1 MMIRVIIVEDD
12 PMVAQLNKQFI
23 EKIAG
28 YDLIDITHNVKDA
41 ISVIETQPIDLVLL
55 DVYMPDENGITL
67 LTYLRTHHY
76 KIDAILI
83 TAASNVDKIQT
94 AFRYGAIDYLIKP
107 FEFERFKQ
115 ALLQYKHKHQFFS
128 ENQSLDQSTLDSR
141 LFNTTQTESNGT
153 NTLPKGLTKATLKVI
168 IDKVNHSGK
177 QTFSTDEIA
186 EIADVSR
193 VSVRKYL
200 KFLADINVLEES
212 LTYGIGRPV
221 YQYKFR
227 QDNLHY
233 LTPYL
238 N

>member
-1 MMIRVIIVEDD
+1 MIRVLIVEDD

-23 EKIAG
+23 EKVEG
-28 YDLIDITHNVKDA
+28 YDLVDITHNVKDA
-41 ISVIETQPIDLVLL
+41 TSVIETQSIDLVLL
-55 DVYMPDENGITL
+55 DVYMPDENGLTL
-67 LTYLRTHHY
+67 LTYIREHHY

-83 TAASNVDKIQT
+83 TAASDADKIQT
-94 AFRYGAIDYLIKP
+94 AMRYGAIDYLIKP

-115 ALLQYKHKHQFFS
+115 SLLQYKHKHQFFN
-128 ENQSLDQSTLDSR
+128 ENQSFDQSTLDSR
-141 LFNTTQTESNGT
+141 LFNKSETKSDGT
-153 NTLPKGLTKATLKVI
+153 ATLPKGLTKGTLQAI
-168 IDKVNHSGK
+168 IDNVTHSGK
-177 QTFSTDEIA
+177 QTFSTDKIA

>member
-1 MMIRVIIVEDD
+1 MIRVLIVEDD

-23 EKIAG
+23 EKVEG
-28 YDLIDITHNVKDA
+28 YDLVDITHNVKDA
-41 ISVIETQPIDLVLL
+41 TSVIETQPIDLVLL
-55 DVYMPDENGITL
+55 DVYMPDENGLTL
-67 LTYLRTHHY
+67 LTYIREHHY

-83 TAASNVDKIQT
+83 TAASDADKIQT
-94 AFRYGAIDYLIKP
+94 AMRYGAIDYLIKP
-107 FEFERFKQ
+107 FKFERFKQ
-115 ALLQYKHKHQFFS
+115 SLLQYKHKHQFFN
-128 ENQSLDQSTLDSR
+128 ENQSFDQSTLDSR
-141 LFNTTQTESNGT
+141 LFNKSETKSDGT
-153 NTLPKGLTKATLKVI
+153 ATLPKGLTKGTLQAI
-168 IDKVNHSGK
+168 IDKVTHSGK

>member
-1 MMIRVIIVEDD
+1 MIRVLIVEDD

-23 EKIAG
+23 EKVEG
-28 YDLIDITHNVKDA
+28 YDLVDITHNVKDA

-55 DVYMPDENGITL
+55 DVYMPDENGLTL
-67 LTYLRTHHY
+67 LTYIREHHY

-83 TAASNVDKIQT
+83 TAASDADKIQT
-94 AFRYGAIDYLIKP
+94 AMRYGAIDYLIKP

-115 ALLQYKHKHQFFS
+115 SLLQYKHKHQFFN
-128 ENQSLDQSTLDSR
+128 ENQSFDQSTLDSR
-141 LFNTTQTESNGT
+141 LFNKSETKSDGT
-153 NTLPKGLTKATLKVI
+153 ATLPKGLTKGTLQAI

>member
-1 MMIRVIIVEDD
+1 MIRVLIVEDD

-23 EKIAG
+23 EKVEG
-28 YDLIDITHNVKDA
+28 YDLVDITHNVKDA
-41 ISVIETQPIDLVLL
+41 TSVIETQPIDLVLL
-55 DVYMPDENGITL
+55 DVYMPDENGLTL
-67 LTYLRTHHY
+67 LTYIREHHY

-83 TAASNVDKIQT
+83 TAASDADKIQT
-94 AFRYGAIDYLIKP
+94 AMRYGAIDYLIKP
-107 FEFERFKQ
+107 FKFERFKQ
-115 ALLQYKHKHQFFS
+115 SLLQYKHKHQFFN
-128 ENQSLDQSTLDSR
+128 ENQSFDQSTLDSR
-141 LFNTTQTESNGT
+141 LFNKSETKSDGT
-153 NTLPKGLTKATLKVI
+153 ATLPKGLTKGTLQAI
-168 IDKVNHSGK
+168 IDKVTHSGK

-238 N
+238 S

>member
-1 MMIRVIIVEDD
+1 MIRVLIVEDD

-23 EKIAG
+23 EKVEG
-28 YDLIDITHNVKDA
+28 YDLVDITHNVKDA
-41 ISVIETQPIDLVLL
+41 TSVIETQPIDLVLL
-55 DVYMPDENGITL
+55 DVYMPDENGLTL
-67 LTYLRTHHY
+67 LTYIREHHY

-83 TAASNVDKIQT
+83 TAASDADKIQT
-94 AFRYGAIDYLIKP
+94 AMRYGAIDYLIKP

-115 ALLQYKHKHQFFS
+115 SLLQYKHKHQFFN
-128 ENQSLDQSTLDSR
+128 ENQSFDQSTLDSR
-141 LFNTTQTESNGT
+141 LFNKSETKSDGT
-153 NTLPKGLTKATLKVI
+153 ATLPKGLTKGTLQAI

-238 N
+238 S

>member
-1 MMIRVIIVEDD
+1 MIRVLIVEDD

-23 EKIAG
+23 EKVEG
-28 YDLIDITHNVKDA
+28 YDLVDITHNVKDA
-41 ISVIETQPIDLVLL
+41 TSVIETQPIDLVLL
-55 DVYMPDENGITL
+55 DVYMPDENGLTL
-67 LTYLRTHHY
+67 LTYIREHHY

-83 TAASNVDKIQT
+83 TAASDADKIQT
-94 AFRYGAIDYLIKP
+94 AMRYGAIDYLIKP

-115 ALLQYKHKHQFFS
+115 SLLQYKHKHQFFN
-128 ENQSLDQSTLDSR
+128 ENQNFDQSTLDSR
-141 LFNTTQTESNGT
+141 LFNKSEKKSDGT
-153 NTLPKGLTKATLKVI
+153 ATLPKGLTKGTLQAI

>member
-1 MMIRVIIVEDD
+1 MIRVLIVEDD

-23 EKIAG
+23 EKVEG
-28 YDLIDITHNVKDA
+28 YDLVDITHNVKDA
-41 ISVIETQPIDLVLL
+41 TSVIETQSIDLVLL
-55 DVYMPDENGITL
+55 DVYMPDENGLTL
-67 LTYLRTHHY
+67 LTYIREHHY

-83 TAASNVDKIQT
+83 TAASDADKIQT
-94 AFRYGAIDYLIKP
+94 AMRYGAIDYLIKP

-115 ALLQYKHKHQFFS
+115 SLLQYKHKHQFFN
-128 ENQSLDQSTLDSR
+128 ENQSFDQSTLDSR
-141 LFNTTQTESNGT
+141 LFNKSETKSDGT
-153 NTLPKGLTKATLKVI
+153 ATLPKGLTKGTLQAI
-168 IDKVNHSGK
+168 IDNVTHSGK

>member
-1 MMIRVIIVEDD
+1 MIRVLIVEDD

-23 EKIAG
+23 EKVEG
-28 YDLIDITHNVKDA
+28 YDLVDITHNVKDA
-41 ISVIETQPIDLVLL
+41 TSVIETQPIDLVLL
-55 DVYMPDENGITL
+55 DVYMPDENGLTL
-67 LTYLRTHHY
+67 LTYIREHHY

-83 TAASNVDKIQT
+83 TAASDADKIQT
-94 AFRYGAIDYLIKP
+94 AMRYGAIDYLIKP

-115 ALLQYKHKHQFFS
+115 SLLQYKHKHQFFN
-128 ENQSLDQSTLDSR
+128 ENQSFDQSTLDSR
-141 LFNTTQTESNGT
+141 LFNKSETKSDGT
-153 NTLPKGLTKATLKVI
+153 ATLPKGLTKGTLQAI
-168 IDKVNHSGK
+168 IDKVTHSGK

>member
-1 MMIRVIIVEDD
+1 MIRVLIVEDD

-23 EKIAG
+23 EKVEG
-28 YDLIDITHNVKDA
+28 YDLVDITHNVKDA
-41 ISVIETQPIDLVLL
+41 TSVIETQPIDLVLL
-55 DVYMPDENGITL
+55 DVYMPDENGLTL
-67 LTYLRTHHY
+67 LTYIREHHY

-83 TAASNVDKIQT
+83 TAASDADKIQT
-94 AFRYGAIDYLIKP
+94 AMRYGAIDYLIKP

-115 ALLQYKHKHQFFS
+115 SLLQYKHKHQFFN
-128 ENQSLDQSTLDSR
+128 ENQSFDQSTLDSR
-141 LFNTTQTESNGT
+141 LFNKSETKSDGT
-153 NTLPKGLTKATLKVI
+153 ATLPKGLTKGTLQAI
-168 IDKVNHSGK
+168 IDNVTHSGK

>member
-1 MMIRVIIVEDD
+1 MIRVLIVEDD

-23 EKIAG
+23 EKVEG
-28 YDLIDITHNVKDA
+28 YDLVDITHNVKDA
-41 ISVIETQPIDLVLL
+41 TSVIETQPIDLVLL
-55 DVYMPDENGITL
+55 DVYMPDENGLTL
-67 LTYLRTHHY
+67 LTYIREHHY

-83 TAASNVDKIQT
+83 TAASDADKIQT
-94 AFRYGAIDYLIKP
+94 AMRYGAIDYLIKP

-115 ALLQYKHKHQFFS
+115 SLLQYKHKHQFFN
-128 ENQSLDQSTLDSR
+128 ENQSFDQSTLDSR
-141 LFNTTQTESNGT
+141 LFNKSETKNDGT
-153 NTLPKGLTKATLKVI
+153 ATLPKGLTKGTLQAI
-168 IDKVNHSGK
+168 IDKVTHSGK

>member
-1 MMIRVIIVEDD
+1 MIRVLIVEDD

-23 EKIAG
+23 EKVEG
-28 YDLIDITHNVKDA
+28 YDLVDITHNVKDA
-41 ISVIETQPIDLVLL
+41 TSVIETQPIDLVLL
-55 DVYMPDENGITL
+55 DVYMPDENGLTL
-67 LTYLRTHHY
+67 LTYIREHHY

-83 TAASNVDKIQT
+83 TAASDADKIQT
-94 AFRYGAIDYLIKP
+94 AMRYGAIDYLIKP

-115 ALLQYKHKHQFFS
+115 SLLQYKHKHQFFN
-128 ENQSLDQSTLDSR
+128 ENQSFDQSMLDSR
-141 LFNTTQTESNGT
+141 LFNKSETKSDGT
-153 NTLPKGLTKATLKVI
+153 ATLPKGLTKGTLQAI

>member
-1 MMIRVIIVEDD
+1 MIRVLIVEDD

-23 EKIAG
+23 EKVEG
-28 YDLIDITHNVKDA
+28 YDLVDITHNVKDA
-41 ISVIETQPIDLVLL
+41 TSVIETQPIDLVLL
-55 DVYMPDENGITL
+55 DVYMPDENGLTL
-67 LTYLRTHHY
+67 LTYIREHHY

-83 TAASNVDKIQT
+83 TAASDADKIQT
-94 AFRYGAIDYLIKP
+94 AMRYGAIDYLIKP
-107 FEFERFKQ
+107 FKFERFKQ
-115 ALLQYKHKHQFFS
+115 SLLQYKHKHQFFN
-128 ENQSLDQSTLDSR
+128 ENQSFDQSTLDSR
-141 LFNTTQTESNGT
+141 LFNKSETKSDGT
-153 NTLPKGLTKATLKVI
+153 ATLPKGLTKGTLQAI

>member
-1 MMIRVIIVEDD
+1 MIRVLIVEDD

-23 EKIAG
+23 EKVEG
-28 YDLIDITHNVKDA
+28 YDLVDITHNVKDA
-41 ISVIETQPIDLVLL
+41 TSVIETQPIDLVLL
-55 DVYMPDENGITL
+55 DVYMPDENGLTL
-67 LTYLRTHHY
+67 LTYIREHHY

-83 TAASNVDKIQT
+83 TAASDADKIQT
-94 AFRYGAIDYLIKP
+94 AMRYGAIDYLIKP

-115 ALLQYKHKHQFFS
+115 SLLQYKHKHQFFN
-128 ENQSLDQSTLDSR
+128 ENQNFDQSTLDSR
-141 LFNTTQTESNGT
+141 LFNKSETKSDGT
-153 NTLPKGLTKATLKVI
+153 ATLPKGLTKGTLQAI

>member
-1 MMIRVIIVEDD
+1 MIRVLIVEDD

-23 EKIAG
+23 EKVEG
-28 YDLIDITHNVKDA
+28 YDLVDITHNVKDA
-41 ISVIETQPIDLVLL
+41 TSVIETQPIDLVLL
-55 DVYMPDENGITL
+55 DVYMPDENGLTL
-67 LTYLRTHHY
+67 LTYIREHHY

-83 TAASNVDKIQT
+83 TAASDADKIQT
-94 AFRYGAIDYLIKP
+94 AMRYGAIDYLIKP

-115 ALLQYKHKHQFFS
+115 SLLQYKHKHQFFN
-128 ENQSLDQSTLDSR
+128 ENQSFDQSTLDSR
-141 LFNTTQTESNGT
+141 LFNKSETKSDGT
-153 NTLPKGLTKATLKVI
+153 ATLPKGLTKGTLQAI
-168 IDKVNHSGK
+168 IDKVDHSGK

>member
-1 MMIRVIIVEDD
+1 MIRVLIVEDD

-23 EKIAG
+23 EKVEG
-28 YDLIDITHNVKDA
+28 YDLVDITHNVKDA
-41 ISVIETQPIDLVLL
+41 TSVIETQPIDLVLL
-55 DVYMPDENGITL
+55 DVYMPDENGLTL
-67 LTYLRTHHY
+67 LTYIREHHY

-83 TAASNVDKIQT
+83 TAASDADKIQT
-94 AFRYGAIDYLIKP
+94 AMRYGAIDYLIKP

-115 ALLQYKHKHQFFS
+115 SLLQYKHKHQFFN
-128 ENQSLDQSTLDSR
+128 ENQSFDQSTLDSR
-141 LFNTTQTESNGT
+141 LFNKSETKSNGT
-153 NTLPKGLTKATLKVI
+153 ATLPKGLTKGTLQAI

>member
-1 MMIRVIIVEDD
+1 MIRVLIVEDD

-23 EKIAG
+23 EKVEG
-28 YDLIDITHNVKDA
+28 YDLVDITHNVKDA
-41 ISVIETQPIDLVLL
+41 TSVIETQSIDLVLL
-55 DVYMPDENGITL
+55 DVYMPDENGLTL
-67 LTYLRTHHY
+67 LTYIREHHY

-83 TAASNVDKIQT
+83 TAASDADKIQT
-94 AFRYGAIDYLIKP
+94 AMRYGAIDYLIKP
-107 FEFERFKQ
+107 FKFERFKQ
-115 ALLQYKHKHQFFS
+115 SLLQYKHKHQFFN
-128 ENQSLDQSTLDSR
+128 ENQSFDQSTLDSR
-141 LFNTTQTESNGT
+141 LFNKSETKSDGT
-153 NTLPKGLTKATLKVI
+153 ATLPKGLTKGTLQAI
-168 IDKVNHSGK
+168 IDKVTHSGK